1 MSTST
6 TLSSQPDARTGRPG
20 IALAVVATSQLM
32 IALDSTVVTIAL
44 PSIRADLGFSA
55 TSLSWVQNAYMLAFG
70 GLLLLGG
77 RAGDILGRR
86 RVFVAGV
93 LVFTLA
99 SLLGGLAN
107 GPWWLLASRTLQGVG
122 AAVAAP
128 SVLALIATTFA
139 EGQARARA
147 LSVYSAVAGAG
158 ATVGLIAGGLLTDT
172 TSWRWVFFV
181 NIPVGGA
188 VLLLAPRFVRE
199 TERHQGRFDLSG
211 ALASTAGMTALVYAF
226 ISVADHGWG
235 DAVTIGAFAV
245 AVVALGAFVAV
256 ERRARQPIVP
266 LRLFAERNRSSAYLA
281 QFLLAAAMFGV
292 FFFLTQFLQEVLRL
306 APLAAGFAFVP
317 MAASQ
322 FGLVR
327 VVPRLIPRFGAK
339 AVMVTGAALA
349 ALAMI
354 LLTRL
359 SASSSYF
366 PDILVPLVLLG
377 MGGGLAFLP
386 LNLTILSGVGGTDS
400 GAASGLAQTMVWA
413 GGSLGSA
420 VLVTILGTALRA
432 PAPAA
437 GPQEVLASG
446 IAQAFVGGAA
456 FAVCGLLVAAAFIRT
471 RPAVTP
477 GASRPRADQ
486 A

>member
-1 MSTST
+1 M
-6 TLSSQPDARTGRPG
+6 
-20 IALAVVATSQLM
+20 
-32 IALDSTVVTIAL
+32 
-44 PSIRADLGFSA
+44 
-55 TSLSWVQNAYMLAFG
+55 
-70 GLLLLGG
+70 
-77 RAGDILGRR
+77 
-86 RVFVAGV
+86 
-93 LVFTLA
+93 
-99 SLLGGLAN
+99 
-107 GPWWLLASRTLQGVG
+107 
-122 AAVAAP
+122 
-128 SVLALIATTFA
+128 
-139 EGQARARA
+139 
-147 LSVYSAVAGAG
+147 
-158 ATVGLIAGGLLTDT
+158 
-172 TSWRWVFFV
+172 
-181 NIPVGGA
+181 
-188 VLLLAPRFVRE
+188 
-199 TERHQGRFDLSG
+199 
-211 ALASTAGMTALVYAF
+211 
-226 ISVADHGWG
+226 
-235 DAVTIGAFAV
+235 
-245 AVVALGAFVAV
+245 
-256 ERRARQPIVP
+256 P

-432 PAPAA
+432 PTPAA

-471 RPAVTP
+471 RPAATP